1 MKCRVRCPL
10 SPKGLNMFI
19 RVFVLLIVGFILSG
33 CASVDNTVWLPESI
47 SKASTSAYG
56 TVFGSIGIGEN
67 NRLITSRS
75 LHYRAVGQKDSG
87 QFRFNNGGLFNSPV
101 DFSEGAI
108 LRKRVFCT
116 STTG

>member
-1 MKCRVRCPL
+1 
-10 SPKGLNMFI
+10 MFI